1 MLVKLSFGSIWETK
15 KVMETILQLNCKDAH
30 PKEYFFEDLF
40 NFQFDELANILQL
53 CNAACKD

>member
-1 MLVKLSFGSIWETK
+1 
-15 KVMETILQLNCKDAH
+15 METILQLNCKDAH